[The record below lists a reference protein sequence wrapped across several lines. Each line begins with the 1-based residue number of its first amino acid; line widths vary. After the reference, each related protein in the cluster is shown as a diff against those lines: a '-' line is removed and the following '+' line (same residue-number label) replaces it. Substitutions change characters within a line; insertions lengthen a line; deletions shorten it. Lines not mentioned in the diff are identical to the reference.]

1 MPVRPRPAALAVTAT
16 CAALAACSLGS
27 GTGTP
32 GGPAV
37 ASTANTRGSAATT
50 SQAPHAS
57 PTTAADGTVRGK
69 PFSITIAAAGDI
81 LTHVPVRNDAAA
93 DAKKAGKG
101 AAYDFTP
108 MFAEVKPILSAAD
121 LALCHMETPV
131 SQSDTGLS
139 RPGVLV
145 FNTPHEILD
154 GLRSAGYDGCDFASN
169 HEFDGGLSGLRSTQ
183 AAFKAAGLGYAG
195 PSADPDAP
203 RAVASYSVK
212 GVKVTHLAY
221 SYTVLN
227 NWGPNTALPND
238 APWLKQTLWPARGA
252 SGILADAKAAK
263 AAGADVVVVSF
274 HWGAEYISAPTTDQ
288 TSMAKKLLAS
298 PYVDLILGTHVH
310 VVQPCQT
317 IDDKFVFYGMGNSLS
332 NQGPSQAKGLRPE
345 TQEGM
350 IATVTIDR
358 DAGGAVSEK
367 AVYTPT
373 RVNLTGHV
381 IEPVTKA
388 TNPTTYARV
397 HKWLTSLPASTGT
410 CTATESSP

>member
-1 MPVRPRPAALAVTAT
+1 MPFRPRAGVLAVAAT
-16 CAALAACSLGS
+16 CLALAACSLGDGSMAPAGS
-27 GTGTP
+27 GGH
-32 GGPAV
+32 
-37 ASTANTRGSAATT
+37 GSGATT
-50 SQAPHAS
+50 QQTPTGS

-69 PFSITIAAAGDI
+69 PFSITIAAAGDV

-93 DAKKAGKG
+93 DAKKAGQG

-108 MFAEVKPILSAAD
+108 MFAKVKPIISAAD

-131 SQSDTGLS
+131 SQTDSGLS

-145 FNTPHEILD
+145 FNTPHEILE
-154 GLRSAGYDGCDFASN
+154 GVRSAGYEGCDFASN
-169 HEFDGGLSGLRSTQ
+169 HEFDQGLSGLRSTQ

-195 PSADPDAP
+195 PSADPKSP
-203 RAVASYSVK
+203 RAVATYTVK

-227 NWGPNTALPND
+227 NWGPNTQLPKD
-238 APWLKQTLWPARGA
+238 APWLKETLWPARGA
-252 SGILADAKAAK
+252 AGIIADAKAAK
-263 AAGADVVVVSF
+263 QAGADVVVVSF
-274 HWGAEYISAPTTDQ
+274 HWGQEYISAPTKDQ
-288 TSMAKKLLAS
+288 TTMAKALLAS

-317 IDDKFVFYGMGNSLS
+317 INDKFVFYGMGNSLS
-332 NQGPSQAKGLRPE
+332 NQAPSQAKGLRPE

-350 IATVTIDR
+350 IATVTLDR
-358 DAGGAVSEK
+358 DAAGKVTEK

-388 TNPTTYARV
+388 SNPTTYARV
-397 HKWLTSLPASTGT
+397 HKWITSLPASTGT
-410 CTATESSP
+410 CTATESTS